1 MTYQAPSDDEIADLL
16 RMARTFA
23 VVGASANPS
32 RPSHGVARF
41 LLARGYEVIPVNPG
55 LAGGELLGQPVA
67 ADLAAITRPV
77 DIVDIF
83 RNSEAAL
90 DIVRAAIREK
100 DRLGIKAVWMQLG
113 VINEVAAGEAATAGL
128 TVVMDRCPA
137 IEWPRLLG
145 R

>member
-1 MTYQAPSDDEIADLL
+1 MRICCARPAPLPLWAHPPIRAVQATAW
-16 RMARTFA
+16 RVFCWR
-23 VVGASANPS
+23 
-32 RPSHGVARF
+32 
-41 LLARGYEVIPVNPG
+41 
-55 LAGGELLGQPVA
+55 AGGDLLGQPVA

-77 DIVDIF
+77 DVVDIF

-90 DIVRAAIREK
+90 DVVRAAIREK

-113 VINEVAAGEAATAGL
+113 VINEVAATEAAAAGL